1 MANRARILI
10 DCEDRKGLVFNIS
23 KVFYDYNL
31 NIDSNREFV
40 DKDRT
45 HFFMRTVI
53 SGEFEPNSLKQD
65 LEEILPE
72 GANVKVIVPQPKKI
86 VLFATKESHALG
98 DI

>member
-40 DKDRT
+40 DK
-45 HFFMRTVI
+45 I
-53 SGEFEPNSLKQD
+53 EPTFL
-65 LEEILPE
+65 
-72 GANVKVIVPQPKKI
+72 
-86 VLFATKESHALG
+86 
-98 DI
+98 